1 MAKTKISEY
10 DATAGN
16 NTDLDSI
23 NLQEGVMIPSDIN
36 NALRELMAHLA
47 DMNAG
52 TSAIQD
58 TFTLSDPTDDTKR
71 VRLDAVGITTGNTRV
86 LTVQDTDLTIAG
98 INVAQEF
105 SKTQNFNA
113 TTLTDAATIAW
124 DAAQNQVT
132 SVTLDG
138 NRTFGAPTNQ
148 VDGAVYVLTIIQ
160 DAVTGGRTASWNA
173 VFKFAGG
180 SAPTLSTATS
190 ARDILVFL
198 SNGTN
203 MYEIGRSL
211 NVS

>member
-1 MAKTKISEY
+1 MAKTQINEY
-10 DATAGN
+10 DSTASN
-16 NTDLDSI
+16 NTDIDSI
-23 NLQEGVMIPSDIN
+23 DLGEGTMLPSSVN
-36 NALRELMAHLA
+36 NALREMMAHLA

-52 TSAIQD
+52 TSVIDD
-58 TFTLSDPTDDTKR
+58 TFTLADPADNTKKFR
-71 VRLDAVGITTGNTRV
+71 MDGVGITTGNTRV
-86 LTVQDTDLTIAG
+86 LTVQDADLTVAG

-105 SKTQNFNA
+105 TRTQNFNA

-160 DAVTGGRTASWNA
+160 DAVTGGRTASFNS

-190 ARDILVFL
+190 AKDVLVFL
-198 SNGTN
+198 SDGTN
-203 MYEIGRSL
+203 MQEIGRSL
-211 NVS
+211 NIS

>member
-1 MAKTKISEY
+1 MAKTQINEY
-10 DATAGN
+10 DSTASN
-16 NTDLDSI
+16 NTDIDSI
-23 NLQEGVMIPSDIN
+23 DLGEGTMLPSSVN
-36 NALRELMAHLA
+36 NALREMMAHLA

-52 TSAIQD
+52 TSVIDD
-58 TFTLSDPTDDTKR
+58 TFTLADPADNTKKFR
-71 VRLDAVGITTGNTRV
+71 MDGVGITTGNTRV
-86 LTVQDTDLTIAG
+86 LTVQDTDLTVAG

-160 DAVTGGRTASWNA
+160 DASTGGRTASFNA

-190 ARDILVFL
+190 AKDVLVFL
-198 SNGTN
+198 SDGTN
-203 MYEIGRSL
+203 MQEIGRSL
-211 NVS
+211 NIS

>member
-1 MAKTKISEY
+1 MAKTQINEY
-10 DATAGN
+10 DSTASN
-16 NTDLDSI
+16 NTEIDSI
-23 NLQEGVMIPSDIN
+23 DLGEGTMLPSSVN
-36 NALRELMAHLA
+36 NALREMMAHLA

-52 TSAIQD
+52 TSVIDD
-58 TFTLSDPTDDTKR
+58 TFTLADPTDNTKKFR
-71 VRLDAVGITTGNTRV
+71 MDGVGITTGNTRV
-86 LTVQDTDLTIAG
+86 LTVQDSDLTVAG
-98 INVAQEF
+98 IDVAQEF

-132 SVTLDG
+132 KVTLDG

-160 DAVTGGRTASWNA
+160 DAVTGGRTASFNA

-190 ARDILVFL
+190 AKDVLVFL
-198 SNGTN
+198 SDGTN
-203 MYEIGRSL
+203 MQEIGRSL
-211 NVS
+211 NIS

>member
-1 MAKTKISEY
+1 M
-10 DATAGN
+10 
-16 NTDLDSI
+16 
-23 NLQEGVMIPSDIN
+23 
-36 NALRELMAHLA
+36 MAHLA

-52 TSAIQD
+52 TSVIDD
-58 TFTLSDPTDDTKR
+58 TFTLADPADNTKKFR
-71 VRLDAVGITTGNTRV
+71 MDGVGITTGNTRV
-86 LTVQDTDLTIAG
+86 LTVQDSDLTVAG
-98 INVAQEF
+98 IDVAQEF

-160 DAVTGGRTASWNA
+160 DATTGGRTASFNA

-190 ARDILVFL
+190 AKDVLVFL
-198 SNGTN
+198 SDGTN
-203 MYEIGRSL
+203 MQEIGRSL
-211 NVS
+211 NIS

>member
-1 MAKTKISEY
+1 MAKTQINEY
-10 DATAGN
+10 DSTASN
-16 NTDLDSI
+16 NTDIDSI
-23 NLQEGVMIPSDIN
+23 DLGEGTMLPSSVN
-36 NALRELMAHLA
+36 NALREMMAHLA

-52 TSAIQD
+52 TSVIDD
-58 TFTLSDPTDDTKR
+58 TFTLADPADNTKKFR
-71 VRLDAVGITTGNTRV
+71 MDGVGITTGNTRV
-86 LTVQDTDLTIAG
+86 LTVQDSDLTVAG

-132 SVTLDG
+132 KVTLDG

-160 DAVTGGRTASWNA
+160 DATTGGRTASFNA

-190 ARDILVFL
+190 AKDVLVFL
-198 SNGTN
+198 SDGTN
-203 MYEIGRSL
+203 MQEIGRSL
-211 NVS
+211 NIS

>member
-1 MAKTKISEY
+1 MAKTQINEY
-10 DATAGN
+10 DSTASN
-16 NTDLDSI
+16 NTDIDSI
-23 NLQEGVMIPSDIN
+23 DLGEGTMLPSSVN
-36 NALRELMAHLA
+36 NALREMMAHLA

-52 TSAIQD
+52 TSVIED
-58 TFTLSDPTDDTKR
+58 TFTLADPTDNTKKFR
-71 VRLDAVGITTGNTRV
+71 MDGVGITTGNTRV

-98 INVAQEF
+98 INVAQEY

-113 TTLTDAATIAW
+113 TTLTDGATISW

-138 NRTFGAPTNQ
+138 NRTFAAPTNQ

-180 SAPTLSTATS
+180 TAPTLSTATS
-190 ARDILVFL
+190 AKDVLVFL
-198 SNGTN
+198 SDGTN
-203 MYEIGRSL
+203 MQEIGRSL
-211 NVS
+211 NIS

>member
-1 MAKTKISEY
+1 MAKTQINEY
-10 DATAGN
+10 DSTASN
-16 NTDLDSI
+16 NTDIDSI
-23 NLQEGVMIPSDIN
+23 DINEGTMLPSSVN
-36 NALRELMAHLA
+36 NALREMMAHLA

-52 TSAIQD
+52 TSVIDD
-58 TFTLSDPTDDTKR
+58 TFTLADPADNTKKFR
-71 VRLDAVGITTGNTRV
+71 MDGVGITTGNTRV
-86 LTVQDTDLTIAG
+86 LTVQDNDLTVAG
-98 INVAQEF
+98 IDVAQEF
-105 SKTQNFNA
+105 TRTQNFNA

-160 DAVTGGRTASWNA
+160 DATTGGRTASFNA

-190 ARDILVFL
+190 AKDVLVFL
-198 SNGTN
+198 SDGTN
-203 MYEIGRSL
+203 MQEIGRSL
-211 NVS
+211 NIS

>member
-1 MAKTKISEY
+1 MAKTQTNEY
-10 DATAGN
+10 DSTASN
-16 NTDLDSI
+16 NTEIDSI
-23 NLQEGVMIPSDIN
+23 DLGEGTMLPSSVN
-36 NALRELMAHLA
+36 NALREMMAHLA

-52 TSAIQD
+52 TSVIDD
-58 TFTLSDPTDDTKR
+58 TFTLADPADNAKKFRMDG
-71 VRLDAVGITTGNTRV
+71 VGITTGNTRV

>member
-1 MAKTKISEY
+1 MAKTQINEY
-10 DATAGN
+10 DSTASN
-16 NTDLDSI
+16 NTDIDSI
-23 NLQEGVMIPSDIN
+23 DLGEGTMLPSSVN
-36 NALRELMAHLA
+36 NALREMMAHLA

-52 TSAIQD
+52 TSVIDD
-58 TFTLSDPTDDTKR
+58 TFTLADPADNTKKFR
-71 VRLDAVGITTGNTRV
+71 MDGVGITTGNTRV
-86 LTVQDTDLTIAG
+86 LTVQDTDLTVAG

-105 SKTQNFNA
+105 TRTQNFNA

-160 DAVTGGRTASWNA
+160 DAVTGGRTASFNS

-190 ARDILVFL
+190 AKAVLVFL
-198 SNGTN
+198 SDGPN
-203 MYEIGRSL
+203 MQEIGRSL
-211 NVS
+211 NIS